1 MPPVNKKSMPT
12 FPRGKSKVK
21 VGPVWR
27 GPCDPGP
34 NGGVTQSMLSNFL
47 VCRERFRLRYVEGL
61 RSADAFNARMEFGN
75 LWHACEEALAANRD
89 WREGLDAY
97 VQVVAAKYP
106 LDRALVDKWQM
117 ACRTQF
123 PVYVDYWAKHP
134 DVEERT
140 PFLQEAV
147 FDVPYS
153 LPSGRT
159 VRLRGKFDAVDLIGK
174 GKSAGVYLQENKTK
188 SDIDEQ
194 KLRRQ
199 LQFDLQSMTYLVA
212 LQKFF
217 ETPPGLGNF
226 SSKQVKGIRYNV
238 CRRPLSGGK
247 GSIKQGEGTQGS
259 KCSKCKASGRIK
271 HTASDDTICPKCNG
285 RGRIGGNPPETDEHF
300 WNRLKQYFIDE
311 PEAFFMRWRVE
322 VTPPEIRQF
331 ERRFLQPILEQLCDW
346 YEWVAGNHNPFHNE
360 TNYKDGRRIHSS
372 IHWQHP
378 FGVYNSMNEGGST
391 DYDNVLATG
400 NTVGLVR
407 RESLFEELK

>member
-1 MPPVNKKSMPT
+1 MPPINKKNGPT
-12 FPRGKSKVK
+12 FPRGKSKAK

-27 GPCDPGP
+27 GPCDLGP

-61 RSADAFNARMEFGN
+61 RSADAFNPRMEYGN
-75 LWHACEEALAANRD
+75 MWHACEEALAARKD

-140 PFLQEAV
+140 PLLQEAV

-153 LPSGRT
+153 LPSGRKI
-159 VRLRGKFDAVDLIGK
+159 RLRGKFDAVDLIGK
-174 GKSAGVYLQENKTK
+174 GKAMGVYLQENKTK

-194 KLRRQ
+194 QLRLQ
-199 LQFDLQSMTYLVA
+199 LQFDLQTMFYLRA
-212 LQKFF
+212 LQGYHWNAEK
-217 ETPPGLGNF
+217 
-226 SSKQVKGIRYNV
+226 SKDPIKAWGIHPIRGVRYNV
-238 CRRPLSGGK
+238 IRRPLSGGEGSITQKK
-247 GSIKQGEGTQGS
+247 GSKNV
-259 KCSKCKASGRIK
+259 K
-271 HTASDDTICPKCNG
+271 
-285 RGRIGGNPPETDEHF
+285 PETDEEYWARLRGVFDGTGINSKGENYTGPSF
-300 WNRLKQYFIDE
+300 W
-311 PEAFFMRWRVE
+311 FMRWKVE
-322 VTPPEIRQF
+322 VTPHEIRQF
-331 ERRFLQPILEQLCDW
+331 EHRFLHPILEQLCDW
-346 YEWVAGNHNPFHNE
+346 YDHVTSGDPFR
-360 TNYKDGRRIHSS
+360 TFVKVDGSNAEDQS
-372 IHWQHP
+372 AIHWQHP